1 MEGALFLK
9 LFKSITG
16 MLLAAVLV
24 AAPLTANAQS
34 VSDSGIQSNET
45 FGAYAKNGITITGGA
60 GVENGDVFVE
70 NGDVDL
76 SSWSS
81 LTPGATLYKHADAAV
96 TGSAYQWSDLK
107 NQVADYS
114 EVPFAVNDYPFPEAP
129 EDLPER
135 DDLTVDWQ
143 YQNSYFELSESGSYD
158 EINVKSNGKLAFQ
171 TEEGETLVIS
181 VNKLSVNGEI
191 TVLGKG
197 NVHLFVDEFKTGN
210 TVINPTG
217 TKEQL
222 SVVFT
227 GQGKTAGKQQTL
239 TNLYTCNADFFSRD
253 VELNLAGQSK
263 LNSAFYVGSP
273 LSVGSSVEITGMIY
287 APSIDLSFTGS
298 SVVRGFVVGNSIK
311 LAGSAKIIYG
321 EATMDFDRFDKPEQ
335 EEPPVVPTKP
345 EVNIYG
351 EGKVISEQV
360 VSRTHTI
367 PEYTLRFSTGPVNY
381 GLWIAGTVEDNCEI
395 YVNGEKAYISSKTNE
410 WSHKIELNHVQR
422 GTNAVTIRIVKDNG
436 DEIVTDYVYDA
447 YFPPIPEDLDN
458 VPGVELTDITAGK
471 PKNGTIL
478 IKGTYYDAYD
488 VKPEIYVNGVKAS
501 VARMNDEEELPFR
514 NEENE
519 FWATIPIPAGHATV
533 EIAAMNCYGT
543 ESQASLDV
551 FYYNDIDPQTAPAPV
566 VTGRAG
572 SANAQHMAYIA
583 GTVSDLNDT
592 TVQVTVNGE
601 PAYINESGAFSVKQP
616 VTDGF
621 NTFTI
626 VATNVYGKQ
635 TTLVATRTYA
645 LS

>member
-9 LFKSITG
+9 LLKSFTSL
-16 MLLAAVLV
+16 LLAAALIAV
-24 AAPLTANAQS
+24 PLTANAQDA
-34 VSDSGIQSNET
+34 SDAVQTNQT
-45 FGAYAKNGITITGGA
+45 FGVYAKNGITITGGA

-70 NGDVDL
+70 SGDVDL

-81 LTPGATLYKHADAAV
+81 LTPGATLYKQADAQV

-114 EVPFAVNDYPFPEAP
+114 EVPFAVNEYPYPEVP
-129 EDLPER
+129 QDLPER
-135 DDLTVDWQ
+135 EDLKVDWN
-143 YQNSYFELSESGSYD
+143 YQNKYFELAESGSYD
-158 EINVKSNGKLAFQ
+158 SITVSSDGKLAFKVDK
-171 TEEGETLVIS
+171 GETLTIA
-181 VNKLSVNGEI
+181 VNELSVNGEI
-191 TVLGKG
+191 TVIGGG
-197 NVHLFVDEFKTGN
+197 NVHLFVDRFKTGN
-210 TVINPTG
+210 TTVNPTG
-217 TKEQL
+217 TKDQL
-222 SVVFT
+222 SIVFT

-253 VELNLAGQSK
+253 VELK
-263 LNSAFYVGSP
+263 LEGSGNYNSAFYVSSP
-273 LSVGSSVEITGMIY
+273 ISVGSSVEVTGMIY
-287 APSIDLSFTGS
+287 APTVDLSFNGA
-298 SVVRGFVVGNSIK
+298 SVIRGFVAGNSIQ

-321 EATMDFDRFDKPEQ
+321 EAVMDTGRFDEPTDNGEPEKPAE
-335 EEPPVVPTKP
+335 P

-360 VSRTHTI
+360 VSKTQTI

-381 GLWIAGTVEDNCEI
+381 GLWIAGTVENGCEI
-395 YVNGEKAYISSKTNE
+395 YVNGEKAHISSKTNE

-422 GTNAVTIRIVKDNG
+422 GTNDVTIRIVKDNG
-436 DEIVTDYVYDA
+436 DEIVTDYVYGA
-447 YFPPIPEDLDN
+447 YFPPVPEDLEN
-458 VPGVELTDITAGK
+458 VPGTKLYDITAGK

-478 IKGTYYDAYD
+478 IKGTYYDEYD

-501 VARMNDEEELPFR
+501 VARVNDEEELPFR
-514 NEENE
+514 HAENE
-519 FWATIPIPAGHATV
+519 FWATIPIPAGRASV

-543 ESQASLDV
+543 ESSAALDV
-551 FYYNDIDPQTAPAPV
+551 FYYNDIDPSSAPAPV
-566 VTGRAG
+566 LTGRAG
-572 SANAQHMAYIA
+572 SANAQQMAYIA

-601 PAYINESGAFSVKQP
+601 PAHINDSGAFSVKLP
-616 VTDGF
+616 VHDGL

-635 TTLVATRTYA
+635 TTLVATRTYK